1 MTRNEYLRFMS
12 RLGVV
17 RFMAEPDDNGSGGGG
32 DTEPETDNEGDD
44 SDNNET
50 ADDDENEPEPEAD
63 TEDTLKKQVSDLK
76 TQVDAQQSL
85 ITNLADTIKELQSSL
100 ADAVLNGADVD
111 TEPDTVSDIDD
122 RENGDA
128 LTISDLFKTAEDK
141 ED

>member
-44 SDNNET
+44 DDSGN
-50 ADDDENEPEPEAD
+50 ADTEPDSEPESD

>member
-32 DTEPETDNEGDD
+32 DTETTEPDITGGDEQEQEEKE
-44 SDNNET
+44 S
-50 ADDDENEPEPEAD
+50 EPDPDTD
-63 TEDTLKKQVSDLK
+63 TEDTLKKQVADLK
-76 TQVDAQQSL
+76 TQVDAQHSL
-85 ITNLADTIKELQSSL
+85 IQGLADTIKELQSSL